1 MVAGGD
7 GGGYAFGGSDFF
19 LNMAYNEDMPSVLN
33 VTMHEAFH
41 GVQGAVYQEDT
52 EHWAKGLTEPADQA
66 RGSFCS
72 HVAELLVDLRNE
84 GTAMYVGND
93 EVLKDSKGATGMRL
107 YAEWLY
113 GSSHLADSAGLLEMS
128 LASMQAPHPV
138 PYKLVYQVDF
148 YGRGIV
154 YFIGGA
160 MTKAIADEDG
170 PAAVGQVIQQPGYEF
185 VLRYTRLKS
194 YGKDGS
200 HPSLG
205 DNTVRA
211 AQLLHDGCPA
221 K

>member
-1 MVAGGD
+1 
-7 GGGYAFGGSDFF
+7 
-19 LNMAYNEDMPSVLN
+19 
-33 VTMHEAFH
+33 
-41 GVQGAVYQEDT
+41 
-52 EHWAKGLTEPADQA
+52 
-66 RGSFCS
+66 
-72 HVAELLVDLRNE
+72 
-84 GTAMYVGND
+84 MYVGND